1 MPILSFVPFAHAFMF
16 VFTEQTFPEYF
27 PRARHSAG
35 YLMSKTR
42 SPPPSKLDSESS
54 FTLGQPFIVYKNLF
68 TLIQLPHGI
77 QVGQVPISL
86 SEDEETELKVAK
98 VTELLSHDGWFPV
111 SHSQETVL
119 A

>member
-1 MPILSFVPFAHAFMF
+1 
-16 VFTEQTFPEYF
+16 
-27 PRARHSAG
+27 
-35 YLMSKTR
+35 MSKTW